1 MNMTVLAETYIL
13 QAALRIAQNVDGD
26 LESFR
31 LAIVQKLRDDPA
43 FLEAARAVPEDV
55 LEKLMRAAKVLCD
68 VRAGRL

>member
-1 MNMTVLAETYIL
+1 MSIEPETYIL
-13 QAALRIAQNVDGD
+13 QAARRITQNVDGD

-31 LAIVQKLRDDPA
+31 LAIVQKLHDDPA
-43 FLEAARAVPEDV
+43 FVEAARTVPQDV